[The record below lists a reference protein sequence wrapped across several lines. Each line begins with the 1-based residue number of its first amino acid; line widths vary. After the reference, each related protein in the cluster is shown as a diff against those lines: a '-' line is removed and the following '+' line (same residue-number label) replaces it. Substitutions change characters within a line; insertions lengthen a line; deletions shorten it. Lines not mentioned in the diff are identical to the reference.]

1 MCPVCQSCVNCRWCC
16 ETPCVQC
23 DIVSTVCSPYCCV
36 DSTGL
41 TAALGVCYGE
51 ITLQVYMTSTGH
63 RLSSRLYFSILYR
76 FKVYLINLFPHIA
89 PVFEVFH
96 ATFRPPAPRLL
107 RLYSTRKHNRCC
119 CFLADLRR
127 SQISSVTLAPSQH
140 QGKVAYCE
148 DQRC

>member
-96 ATFRPPAPRLL
+96 ATFRPPPPGFCIFTQQGNTIAVVVFLPICVAL
-107 RLYSTRKHNRCC
+107 RSHL
-119 CFLADLRR
+119 
-127 SQISSVTLAPSQH
+127 
-140 QGKVAYCE
+140 
-148 DQRC
+148 